1 MRLIPPKEIYDED
14 IVDDNGSWD
23 FSQVYDQKGLV
34 EFFRRMLVQL
44 EKGRFKIE
52 AKEAER
58 VSDGDLDIKLP
69 EDQILLQVEYDLEEM
84 VTEKG
89 AKKSYLGIKVFWSDL
104 GIERLIAEESRL
116 EELENAD
123 LLEKDD
129 DIEQAENNDEDSK

>member
-1 MRLIPPKEIYDED
+1 MRLMPPKEIYDED

>member
-1 MRLIPPKEIYDED
+1 MPPKEIYDED

>member
-1 MRLIPPKEIYDED
+1 MRLMPSKEIYDED

-23 FSQVYDQKGLV
+23 FSQVYDQKGFV

>member
-1 MRLIPPKEIYDED
+1 MRLMPSKEIYDED